1 MPALDKSSV
10 FLLQALLVWMA
21 LCLPGNIVTIVLYNR
36 ANAASDEEVAA
47 AEYDYG
53 VSEEHKKIC
62 MNVSFHL
69 VFWEYCIH
77 TVY

>member
-1 MPALDKSSV
+1 M
-10 FLLQALLVWMA
+10 FLGRYLLEDWECGDLVWRA
-21 LCLPGNIVTIVLYNR
+21 AKVFRLLLCIVTIVLSNR

-62 MNVSFHL
+62 MNVSFH
-69 VFWEYCIH
+69 
-77 TVY
+77 

>member
-53 VSEEHKKIC
+53 VSEEHEK
-62 MNVSFHL
+62 FA
-69 VFWEYCIH
+69 
-77 TVY
+77 